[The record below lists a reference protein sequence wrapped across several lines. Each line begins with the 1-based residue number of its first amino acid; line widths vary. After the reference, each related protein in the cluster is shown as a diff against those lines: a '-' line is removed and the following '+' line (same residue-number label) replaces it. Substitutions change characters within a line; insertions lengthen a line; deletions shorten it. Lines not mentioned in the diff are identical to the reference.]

1 MAQYVDRMTQFKN
14 AITNVTKAMTGSKCT
29 PFIDFYVGDLKMSTY
44 NKYWG
49 GCREKATLLY
59 CWWECKLMKPLQT
72 AVWRFLKKSKNRVTI

>member
-1 MAQYVDRMTQFKN
+1 MANSHLKRCSTSLIIGEMYVKTIIRYHITVVRM
-14 AITNVTKAMTGSKCT
+14 AVI
-29 PFIDFYVGDLKMSTY
+29 KMSTY